1 MRKFQNFL
9 ENQLAP
15 IATKLGSY
23 KALIA
28 VRDGITL
35 SMPLIIIGSVF
46 LILANLPIEG
56 YPEWLEGYFNLG
68 TKMGHVVNSTFGIM
82 GLIAVFGIAK
92 SMSEQYEVDG
102 LGAGI
107 IALGAW
113 LVVTPNL
120 ILKDVG
126 EGVPLTYL
134 GSRGL
139 FVAIIIGLLTGLIYQ
154 YFVNKNIVIKLPD
167 TVPPAVSKSFTA
179 LIPGFVVIT
188 GAFLIELILSQSGI
202 ENIHDIILQVLG
214 GPLGVLGGTLGG
226 TIVAVLLNSIFW
238 FSGIHGGS
246 ITNAVMDPIWIM
258 NTDVNR
264 LAFQAGNEV
273 PNIITRPFMDLFVYI
288 GGGGATLALVA
299 LIFFLGKSAEAK
311 AIGKVAF
318 VPGLFN
324 INEPAMFGIPVVL
337 NMTLIIPFVLAPV
350 MNSIISYFA
359 MSSGLVAKTVGIAVP
374 WTMPPIISGYLATG
388 GRISG
393 ALLQIVLIVLDL
405 AIYYLFFKT
414 LDKTWQKNSLE
425 SI

>member
-15 IATKLGSY
+15 IAAKLGSY

-226 TIVAVLLNSIFW
+226 TIVAVLLNSVFW

-258 NTDVNR
+258 NTDINR

>member
-1 MRKFQNFL
+1 MKKFQNFL

-15 IATKLGSY
+15 MAGKLGSY
-23 KALIA
+23 KALVAI
-28 VRDGITL
+28 RDGITL
-35 SMPLIIIGSVF
+35 SMPLVIIGSVF

-56 YPEWLEGYFNLG
+56 YTDWLESYFNLA
-68 TKMGHVVNSTFGIM
+68 TKMGHVVNSTFGII
-82 GLIAVFGIAK
+82 GLVAVFGIAK
-92 SMSEQYEVDG
+92 SMAEQYEVDG
-102 LGAGI
+102 LGSGI

-120 ILKDVG
+120 VLKDVG

-139 FVAIIIGLLTGLIYQ
+139 FIAIIIGLLTGLIYQ

-179 LIPGFVVIT
+179 LIPGFVIIT
-188 GAFLIELILSQSGI
+188 GAFLIELILSQLGI
-202 ENIHDIILQVLG
+202 ENVHELLLQVLG
-214 GPLGVLGGTLGG
+214 GPLGLLGGTLGG
-226 TIVAVLLNSIFW
+226 TVVAVLLNSVFW
-238 FSGIHGGS
+238 FAGIHGGNIIGS
-246 ITNAVMDPIWIM
+246 VMSPIWMM
-258 NTDVNR
+258 NTDANR
-264 LAFQAGNEV
+264 VAFQAGNEM
-273 PNIITRPFMDLFVYI
+273 PNIITGPFMDLFVYI
-288 GGGGATLALVA
+288 GGGGATLALVG
-299 LIFFLGKSAEAK
+299 LVFFLGKSAEAK

-324 INEPAMFGIPVVL
+324 INEPAMFGIPIVL

-350 MNSIISYFA
+350 MNAVVSYFA

-393 ALLQIVLIVLDL
+393 ALLQIALIVLDL
-405 AIYYLFFKT
+405 AIYYLFFKVI
-414 LDKTWQKNSLE
+414 DKTWQKNSLE

>member
-15 IATKLGSY
+15 IAAKLGSY

-405 AIYYLFFKT
+405 SIYYLFFKT

>member
-15 IATKLGSY
+15 IAAKLGSY

-92 SMSEQYEVDG
+92 SMAEQYEVDG

-226 TIVAVLLNSIFW
+226 TIVAVLLNSVFW

-264 LAFQAGNEV
+264 LAFQAGSDV

-350 MNSIISYFA
+350 MNAVVSYFA

-393 ALLQIVLIVLDL
+393 ALLQIALIVLDL

>member
-15 IATKLGSY
+15 IAAKLGSY

>member
-1 MRKFQNFL
+1 MKKFQNFL

-15 IATKLGSY
+15 IAAKLGSY

-56 YPEWLEGYFNLG
+56 YTEWLEGYFNLG

-82 GLIAVFGIAK
+82 ALIAVFGIAK
-92 SMSEQYEVDG
+92 SMAEQYEVDG
-102 LGAGI
+102 LGSGI

-179 LIPGFVVIT
+179 LIPGFVIIT
-188 GAFLIELILSQSGI
+188 GAFLIELVLSQSGI
-202 ENIHDIILQVLG
+202 ENVHDVLLQVLG

-226 TIVAVLLNSIFW
+226 TIVAVLLNSVFW

-273 PNIITRPFMDLFVYI
+273 PNIITRPFMDIFVYI

-299 LIFFLGKSAEAK
+299 LVFFLGKSAEAK

-324 INEPAMFGIPVVL
+324 INEPAMFGIPIVL

-350 MNSIISYFA
+350 MNAVVSYFA

-393 ALLQIVLIVLDL
+393 ALLQIALIVLDL
-405 AIYYLFFKT
+405 AIYYLFFKAI
-414 LDKTWQKNSLE
+414 DKTWQKNSLE